1 MNLEKFYFPVT
12 EQDIALAD
20 NPMPDHWK
28 ISGYKA
34 IVSPQD
40 NAPDKVISVVK
51 DSYKLIPN
59 SELIEP
65 FLDQVSNLHVRWK
78 IDASHSFC
86 EWNRMRLQVTFP
98 DILVKDEESEIPL
111 SLYLHNSYD
120 QTEGVRLFW
129 GAIRAVCS
137 NGIVFG
143 TLLGSFY
150 SRHTQGFTFKNIHTQ
165 FDRATEKIGDVHDRI
180 THLRNSPVNEPLIE
194 DLQRTL
200 GKRRLAEIIQTDRL
214 PDASQWHLLNVITHH
229 ISNQVEKPKRGDLQ
243 LGVSKVFEL

>member
-1 MNLEKFYFPVT
+1 MNLEKFYFPVG
-12 EQDIALAD
+12 ESHIALAESSLQG
-20 NPMPDHWK
+20 PSK
-28 ISGYKA
+28 ITGYKA
-34 IVSPQD
+34 IVAPQD
-40 NAPDKVISVVK
+40 NGHEKVISVVK

-59 SELIEP
+59 RELIEP

-78 IDASHSFC
+78 IDPSHSFC
-86 EWNRMRLQVTFP
+86 QLNRMRLQITFP

-111 SLYLHNSYD
+111 SLYLSNSYD
-120 QTEGVRLFW
+120 LSEGVRLFW

-165 FDRATEKIGDVHDRI
+165 FDRATEKIGDVHERI
-180 THLRNSPVNEPLIE
+180 THLRNSPVTEPLME
-194 DLQRTL
+194 DLQKTL
-200 GKRRLAEIIQTDRL
+200 GKRRLAQITQTDRL
-214 PDASQWHLLNVITHH
+214 PDASQWQLMNDITHY
-229 ISNQVEKPKRGDLQ
+229 ISHQIEKPKRGDLQ

>member
-1 MNLEKFYFPVT
+1 MNLEKFYFPVA
-12 EQDIALAD
+12 ESHIALAE
-20 NPMPDHWK
+20 NTLPGASK

-34 IVSPQD
+34 IVAPQ
-40 NAPDKVISVVK
+40 NNGHEKVISVVK

-59 SELIEP
+59 RELIEP

-78 IDASHSFC
+78 IDPSHSFC
-86 EWNRMRLQVTFP
+86 QLNRMRLQITFP

-120 QTEGVRLFW
+120 LSEGVRLFW
-129 GAIRAVCS
+129 GAIRSICT

-150 SRHTQGFTFKNIHTQ
+150 SRHTRGFEFKNIHTQ
-165 FDRATEKIGDVHDRI
+165 FDRATEKIGDVHERI
-180 THLRNSPVNEPLIE
+180 THLRNTPVSETLIE
-194 DLQRTL
+194 DLQKTL
-200 GKRRLAEIIQTDRL
+200 GKKRLAEIMATDRL
-214 PDASQWHLLNVITHH
+214 PDASQWQLMNDITYY
-229 ISNQVEKPKRGDLQ
+229 ISHQVEKPKRGDLQ

>member
-12 EQDIALAD
+12 EQDIALLD
-20 NPMPDHWK
+20 NPLPGASK

-34 IVSPQD
+34 IIAPQ
-40 NAPDKVISVVK
+40 NNGHEKVISVVK

-59 SELIEP
+59 RELIEP
-65 FLDQVSNLHVRWK
+65 FLEQVSNLHVRWK

-120 QTEGVRLFW
+120 QSEGVRLFW

-137 NGIVFG
+137 NGMVFG

-150 SRHTQGFTFKNIHTQ
+150 SRHTRGFEFKNIHSQ
-165 FDRATEKIGDVHDRI
+165 FDRATEKIGDVHERI
-180 THLRNSPVNEPLIE
+180 THLRNTSVTESLIE
-194 DLQRTL
+194 DLQKTL
-200 GKRRLAEIIQTDRL
+200 GKKRLAEIMATDRL
-214 PDASQWHLLNVITHH
+214 PDASQWQLMNDITHY
-229 ISNQVEKPKRGDLQ
+229 ISHQVDKPKRGDLQ